1 MKWEELKN
9 IKFISRKDEKIKRRY
24 SIIGDILS
32 FNLCPRQ
39 YGYFKIKKYQPAN
52 PTQEWYGSVI
62 HQTLDKIHRYF
73 KVNKGK
79 IPSDEEIEKFFTTTE
94 NALKVHGIRAV
105 SLQVREKALRV
116 IKIFNKIEGENLY
129 KNVLDTEYRLESDL
143 GKFILYGVADVLKMV
158 ETDENYDKNKYNPV
172 EIWDYKGSKNP
183 AKTNVN
189 KLQQHIKQ
197 LYVYAYLYYLKEGKY
212 PLRGVVYYL
221 NELDNKN
228 IEGKRPE
235 NALYIIDFCKENT
248 LADMNNFIKEFENT
262 VEEIERCKENNL
274 WNPPESPDKETCDIC
289 DLRWDCSRVSYP
301 MRYP

>member
-1 MKWEELKN
+1 MKWEELKDIN
-9 IKFISRKDEKIKRRY
+9 FIPRKDEKTKRRY

-39 YGYFKIKKYQPAN
+39 YEYFKVKKYQPAN
-52 PTQEWYGSVI
+52 PTQEWYGSII
-62 HQTLDKIHRYF
+62 HQTLDKIHRYYE
-73 KVNKGK
+73 KNKK
-79 IPSDEEIEKFFTTTE
+79 IPSDEEIEDFFIATE

-105 SLQVREKALRV
+105 SSHVRGAALNV
-116 IKIFNKIEGENLY
+116 LKLFNKIEGEELY
-129 KNVLDTEYRLESDL
+129 KNILDTEYRLESDL
-143 GKFILYGVADVLKMV
+143 GEFILYGVVDVLKTV
-158 ETDENYDKNKYNPV
+158 KTDENYDKNKYNPV

-183 AKTNVN
+183 YNIN

-228 IEGKRPE
+228 TEEKRPSS
-235 NALYIIDFCKENT
+235 ALYIIDFCKEDT
-248 LADMNNFIKEFENT
+248 ITDMNNFIKEFEDT
-262 VEEIERCKENNL
+262 VIEIERCKENNS

-289 DLRWDCSRVSYP
+289 DLRWDCSKVSYP